1 MQGRSNLSL
10 NPSHRPAQPE
20 LAFAG
25 VAPTV
30 VLDATKGDLL
40 DLPGGPLMLGGR
52 YVRQGPD
59 LLLVGPD
66 GQTVLVL
73 NYFSVAT
80 KPNLINPDG
89 VVVPPDLVE
98 VFTAEPP
105 AKPPSM
111 KIANADDPIGTVDG
125 MAGAVFV
132 GRADGTRAMAD
143 KDTPLYSGDT
153 VQTADGTVA
162 LVFADGTRI
171 GVGADTRVVLDRLT
185 FDPKTKEGE
194 IAFSVPEGTISFIG
208 GDISRAGPES
218 MMIYAPAANVTVR
231 NASGSIR
238 VGADGETSA
247 VLFGGKISTDGQLLV
262 ANASGSRTLDGAYEA
277 ATVGQYESVPNAP
290 YTMNPRQIGLQY
302 GDAVQSLA
310 DADRHLSTAFLRVVA
325 KAWDESE
332 TAVAEAPTPS
342 PKPWSS
348 AVEHAEAYGRPAVA
362 EDAKAVASLDEILPP
377 NATAREL
384 AETLRQW
391 APATDRGELLKEPR
405 GWIAVA
411 DREDGSETAAAP
423 VPQREETVEAA
434 PTGAAD
440 PAGDR
445 IAEVARLWA
454 SRTDRG
460 ELLNEARGW
469 IAAVAANV
477 SNSDELI
484 VQAIDS
490 YVRENTLRGATA
502 GQVAAGQVAAEEA
515 YRIAMN
521 GGIPPNEALRIA
533 IEAAELAAARD
544 LASFQTAAGDVLTGS
559 VGTDTLKGSAAGDGL
574 AAATGQ
580 GGGDP
585 VFGFG
590 LAVGFDPLRP
600 AAEPF
605 VVGPERR
612 DDPVPVA
619 PAPVN
624 NDDIIVGTAGDD
636 TLTGGAG
643 RDTVSGG
650 DGDDTLIAG
659 IDDGSNDTYY
669 GGTAAADS
677 GIDTIDYSAATASV
691 LVDLSTGQAIGTS
704 IGTDTLSGIEN
715 VVGSAYNDTITGDEN
730 ANVLSGGAGDDTITG
745 GRGDDTLI
753 GGDGA
758 DEFAFAGGIGAT
770 VADRVQS
777 LGLDNISDFLAG
789 LDALSL
795 SDADFGFG
803 NAGTLAAANYFET
816 AAALGGAP
824 SDLSGGNATA
834 GIVVIGAGA
843 GTGGVNVY
851 YTEDASAATNANS
864 YQIAH
869 IDGINTGDLSE
880 ADIRLRS

>member
-1 MQGRSNLSL
+1 MKSHANSL
-10 NPSHRPAQPE
+10 LKPSHRPAQPE
-20 LAFAG
+20 VAFAG
-25 VAPTV
+25 VEPTV

-73 NYFSVAT
+73 NYFAVSV

-89 VVVPPDLVE
+89 VVIPPDLVE

-105 AKPPSM
+105 PKPPSM
-111 KIANADDPIGTVDG
+111 KIANPDDPIGTVDG
-125 MAGAVFV
+125 VAGAVFV
-132 GRADGTRAMAD
+132 GRADGTRAAVD

-153 VQTADGTVA
+153 VQTAEGTVA

-171 GVGADTRVVLDRLT
+171 GIGADTRVVLDRLT
-185 FDPKTKEGE
+185 FDPKSKEGE

-218 MMIYAPAANVTVR
+218 MVLYAPAANVTVR

-247 VLFGGKISTDGQLLV
+247 VLFGGKISTDGQLIV
-262 ANASGSRTLDGAYEA
+262 VNAAGSRTLDGAYEA
-277 ATVGQYESVPNAP
+277 ATVGQYDSVPNAP
-290 YTMNPRQIGLQY
+290 YTMNPRQIGQQY

-325 KAWDESE
+325 KAWNDAE
-332 TAVAEAPTPS
+332 TAVASAPS
-342 PKPWSS
+342 RQPWSP

-362 EDAKAVASLDEILPP
+362 EDPKAVAALDEILPP
-377 NATAREL
+377 NLTAREL
-384 AETLRQW
+384 VEIARQW
-391 APATDRGELLKEPR
+391 TPATDRGELLKEPR

-411 DREDGSETAAAP
+411 AREDATS
-423 VPQREETVEAA
+423 PQREETVEPPLAV
-434 PTGAAD
+434 AAD

-445 IAEVARLWA
+445 IAEVAKLWA

-544 LASFQTAAGDVLTGS
+544 LATFQTAAGDVLTGA
-559 VGTDTLKGSAAGDGL
+559 VGTDSLTGGAAGDGL

-590 LAVGFDPLRP
+590 LALGFDPLRP
-600 AAEPF
+600 GSEPF
-605 VVGPERR
+605 VDAPERR
-612 DDPVPVA
+612 DDPVYAA
-619 PAPVN
+619 PAASL
-624 NDDIIVGTAGDD
+624 NDTIVGTAGDD

-650 DGDDTLIAG
+650 DGDDTFIAG

-669 GGTAAADS
+669 GGTSAADS
-677 GIDTIDYSAATASV
+677 GIDTVDYDDATAAV
-691 LVDLSTGQAIGTS
+691 LIDLSTGQAIGTS
-704 IGTDTLSGIEN
+704 VGTDTLSGIEN
-715 VVGSAYNDTITGDEN
+715 AVGSAYDDTITGDEN
-730 ANVLSGGAGDDTITG
+730 ANELSGGDGDDTITG
-745 GRGDDTLI
+745 GRGDDTLA

-758 DEFAFAGGIGAT
+758 DEFAFAGGTGAT

-816 AAALGGAP
+816 ATALDGTP
-824 SDLSGGNATA
+824 DDISGGVAAA

-843 GTGGVNVY
+843 GTGGVDVY
-851 YTEDASAATNANS
+851 YTEDASAATTANS
-864 YQIAH
+864 YQIAR
-869 IDGINTGDLSE
+869 IDGVNTGDLSE

>member
-1 MQGRSNLSL
+1 MQSHVGSHLK
-10 NPSHRPAQPE
+10 PSQRPAQPE
-20 LAFAG
+20 VAFAG
-25 VAPTV
+25 VEPTV

-73 NYFSVAT
+73 NYFAVST

-105 AKPPSM
+105 PKPPSM
-111 KIANADDPIGTVDG
+111 RIANPDDPIGTVDG
-125 MAGAVFV
+125 TAGAVFV
-132 GRADGTRAMAD
+132 GRADGTRAMVD

-153 VQTADGTVA
+153 VQTAEGTAA
-162 LVFADGTRI
+162 LVFADGTRV

-185 FDPKTKEGE
+185 FDPKTKDGE
-194 IAFSVPEGTISFIG
+194 IAFSVPEGTVSFIG

-218 MMIYAPAANVTVR
+218 MVIYAPAANVTVR
-231 NASGSIR
+231 NASGSVR

-247 VLFGGKISTDGQLLV
+247 VLFGGKISTDGQLIV
-262 ANASGSRTLDGAYEA
+262 ANASGARTLDGAYEA

-325 KAWDESE
+325 KAWNESE
-332 TAVAEAPTPS
+332 AVVAEAPAPPPWS
-342 PKPWSS
+342 PK
-348 AVEHAEAYGRPAVA
+348 VEHAEAYGRPAMP
-362 EDAKAVASLDEILPP
+362 EDPKAVAALDAILPP

-384 AETLRQW
+384 AEIARQW
-391 APATDRGELLKEPR
+391 SPATDRGELLKEPR

-411 DREDGSETAAAP
+411 AREDEPAPDWRRGETAEVAP
-423 VPQREETVEAA
+423 AVV
-434 PTGAAD
+434 AD

-477 SNSDELI
+477 KNSDELI

-533 IEAAELAAARD
+533 IEAAELAAARE
-544 LASFQTAAGDVLTGS
+544 LAAFQTAAGDVLTGS
-559 VGTDTLKGSAAGDGL
+559 VGTDSLTGGAAGDGL

-590 LAVGFDPLRP
+590 LALGFDPLRP
-600 AAEPF
+600 VPEPF

-619 PAPVN
+619 SAAVN
-624 NDDIIVGTAGDD
+624 NDDVIVGTAGDD

-650 DGDDTLIAG
+650 DGDDTFIAG

-669 GGTAAADS
+669 GGTSTADS
-677 GIDTIDYSAATASV
+677 GADTVDYGDATSSV
-691 LVDLSTGQAIGTS
+691 LIDLSTGQAIGTS

-715 VVGSAYNDTITGDEN
+715 AVGSAYDDTITGDEN
-730 ANVLSGGAGDDTITG
+730 ANQFSGGAGADTLTG
-745 GRGDDTLI
+745 GRGDDTLT
-753 GGDGA
+753 GGGGA
-758 DEFAFAGGIGAT
+758 DEFAFAGGAGAT

-777 LGLDNISDFLAG
+777 LGLDTISDFLAG

-803 NAGTLAAANYFET
+803 DAGTLAAANYFET
-816 AAALGGAP
+816 ATALDGTP
-824 SDLSGGNATA
+824 DDLSGGNATA

-843 GTGGVNVY
+843 GTGGVDVY
-851 YTEDASAATNANS
+851 YTEDASAATTANS
-864 YQIAH
+864 YQIAR
-869 IDGINTGDLSE
+869 IEGVNTGDLSE

>member
-1 MQGRSNLSL
+1 MKSLLNNLL
-10 NPSHRPAQPE
+10 KPSHRPAQPE
-20 LAFAG
+20 VAFAG
-25 VAPTV
+25 VEPTV

-73 NYFSVAT
+73 NYFAVSV
-80 KPNLINPDG
+80 KPNLINADG
-89 VVVPPDLVE
+89 VVMPPDLVE
-98 VFTAEPP
+98 VFTAGPSP
-105 AKPPSM
+105 KPPSM
-111 KIANADDPIGTVDG
+111 KIADADDPIGVVDG
-125 MAGAVFV
+125 VAGAVFV
-132 GRADGTRAMAD
+132 GRADGTRAMVD

-162 LVFADGTRI
+162 LVFADGTRVGI
-171 GVGADTRVVLDRLT
+171 GADTRVVLDRLT

-194 IAFSVPEGTISFIG
+194 IAFSVPEGAISFIG

-218 MMIYAPAANVTVR
+218 MVLYAPAANVTVR

-262 ANASGSRTLDGAYEA
+262 ANAAGARTLDGAYEA
-277 ATVGQYESVPNAP
+277 ATVGQYDSVPNAP
-290 YTMNPRQIGLQY
+290 YVMNPRQIGAQY

-325 KAWDESE
+325 KAWNDSE
-332 TAVAEAPTPS
+332 TAVAEGPP
-342 PKPWSS
+342 PQPWSP

-362 EDAKAVASLDEILPP
+362 EDPKTVAALDEILPP

-384 AETLRQW
+384 IEIARQW
-391 APATDRGELLKEPR
+391 TPATDRGELLKEPR

-411 DREDGSETAAAP
+411 AREDAP
-423 VPQREETVEAA
+423 VVA
-434 PTGAAD
+434 PEVTAD

-445 IAEVARLWA
+445 IAEIARQWA

-460 ELLNEARGW
+460 ELLTEARGW

-477 SNSDELI
+477 TNSDELI

-521 GGIPPNEALRIA
+521 GGIPPNEALRLA

-544 LASFQTAAGDVLTGS
+544 LATFQTAAGDVLTGA
-559 VGTDTLKGSAAGDGL
+559 VGTESLRGGAGGDGL

-590 LAVGFDPLRP
+590 LAIGFDPLRP
-600 AAEPF
+600 VPEPF

-619 PAPVN
+619 PAAT
-624 NDDIIVGTAGDD
+624 DDTIVGTAGDD

-650 DGDDTLIAG
+650 DGDDTFIAG

-669 GGTAAADS
+669 GGTSGADS
-677 GIDTIDYSAATASV
+677 GSDTVDYGDSTAAV
-691 LVDLSTGQAIGTS
+691 LIDLSTGQAIGTS

-715 VVGSAYNDTITGDEN
+715 AIGSDYDDTITGDEN
-730 ANVLSGGAGDDTITG
+730 ANELSGGAGADTITG
-745 GRGDDTLI
+745 GRGDDTLT
-753 GGDGA
+753 GGGGA
-758 DEFAFAGGIGAT
+758 DEFAFAGGTGAT

-816 AAALGGAP
+816 ATALDGTPDDISGGA
-824 SDLSGGNATA
+824 ATA

-843 GTGGVNVY
+843 GTGGVDVY
-851 YTEDASAATNANS
+851 YTEDASAVTDANS

-869 IDGINTGDLSE
+869 IDGVNTGDLSQ
-880 ADIRLRS
+880 ADFSLKN

>member
-1 MQGRSNLSL
+1 MKSHSNSL
-10 NPSHRPAQPE
+10 LRPSHRPAQPDV
-20 LAFAG
+20 AFAG
-25 VAPTV
+25 VEPTV
-30 VLDATKGDLL
+30 VLDAAKGDLL
-40 DLPGGPLMLGGR
+40 DLPGGPLILGGR

-73 NYFSVAT
+73 NYFAVSV
-80 KPNLINPDG
+80 KPNLINSDG
-89 VVVPPDLVE
+89 VVIPPDLVD

-105 AKPPSM
+105 PKPPSM

-125 MAGAVFV
+125 VAGAVFV
-132 GRADGTRAMAD
+132 GRADGTRAMVD

-162 LVFADGTRI
+162 LVFADGTRV

-218 MMIYAPAANVTVR
+218 MVLYAPAANVTVR
-231 NASGSIR
+231 NASGSLR

-247 VLFGGKISTDGQLLV
+247 VFFGGKISTDGQLLV
-262 ANASGSRTLDGAYEA
+262 ANAAGARTLDGAYEA
-277 ATVGQYESVPNAP
+277 ATVGQYDSVPNAP
-290 YTMNPRQIGLQY
+290 YTMNPRQIGVQY

-325 KAWDESE
+325 KAWNDAE
-332 TAVAEAPTPS
+332 TAVAEAPAPQ
-342 PKPWSS
+342 PWSP

-362 EDAKAVASLDEILPP
+362 ENPKAVAALDEILPP
-377 NATAREL
+377 NLTAREL
-384 AETLRQW
+384 VEIARQW
-391 APATDRGELLKEPR
+391 TPATDRGELLKEPR

-411 DREDGSETAAAP
+411 AREDAP
-423 VPQREETVEAA
+423 EPQREETVEAMSA
-434 PTGAAD
+434 VAAD

-445 IAEVARLWA
+445 IAEVARQWA

-477 SNSDELI
+477 NNSDELI

-502 GQVAAGQVAAEEA
+502 GQVAAGQVAAEQA

-544 LASFQTAAGDVLTGS
+544 LASFQTASGDVLTGA
-559 VGTDTLKGSAAGDGL
+559 VGTDSLRGDAGGDGL

-590 LAVGFDPLRP
+590 LALGFDPLRP
-600 AAEPF
+600 VPEPF
-605 VVGPERR
+605 AVGPERR

-619 PAPVN
+619 PAAAVSL
-624 NDDIIVGTAGDD
+624 DDTIVGTAGDD

-650 DGDDTLIAG
+650 DGDDTFIAG

-669 GGTAAADS
+669 GGTSGADS
-677 GIDTIDYSAATASV
+677 GTDTVDYGDSTAAV
-691 LVDLSTGQAIGTS
+691 LIDLSTGQAIGTS
-704 IGTDTLSGIEN
+704 VGTDTLSGIEN
-715 VVGSAYNDTITGDEN
+715 AIGSDYDDTITGDEN
-730 ANVLSGGAGDDTITG
+730 ANELSGGDGDDTITG
-745 GRGDDTLI
+745 GRGDDTLT

-758 DEFAFAGGIGAT
+758 DEFAFAGGTGVT
-770 VADRVQS
+770 VADRAQS

-816 AAALGGAP
+816 ATALDGAP
-824 SDLSGGNATA
+824 DDLSGGAATA
-834 GIVVIGAGA
+834 GIIVIGAGA
-843 GTGGVNVY
+843 GAGGVDVY
-851 YTEDASAATNANS
+851 YTEDASAATDANS
-864 YQIAH
+864 YQIAR
-869 IDGINTGDLSE
+869 IDGVNTGDLSE